1 MRFSKTAF
9 AVKVRFDVPESD
21 PLMAMLPD
29 DEESELLGD
38 ATETFPLNVWQFVVE
53 TQDWTIIFAAVTF
66 IAISLLFWPTELANE
81 TVPEPAFI
89 ERFPGTDDGLT

>member
-9 AVKVRFDVPESD
+9 AVKVRFELPEID
-21 PLMAMLPD
+21 PLIAMFPD
-29 DEESELLGD
+29 DEESELLAD
-38 ATETFPLNVWQFVVE
+38 ATETFPLKVWQFVVE

-81 TVPEPAFI
+81 TVPDPAFT
-89 ERFPGTDDGLT
+89 ERLPGTADALK

>member
-1 MRFSKTAF
+1 M
-9 AVKVRFDVPESD
+9 KVRFEFPDID
-21 PLMAMLPD
+21 PLIAMFP
-29 DEESELLGD
+29 DEEDSELLAD
-38 ATETFPLNVWQFVVE
+38 AKETLPLNVWQFVVE

-66 IAISLLFWPTELANE
+66 IAISLLFWPTEFANE